1 MRCTLSFES
10 MMLVKQC
17 RYLELQYST
26 NFTSEVLS
34 HSVDSMRSLKKRV
47 IQADQSL
54 LLDKAKEHPSQSLV
68 AHAASS
74 VGWMKI
80 WDMALD
86 HGPGGTTALLSILK
100 LIYKPVFSDRVC
112 PMVECNY
119 RIAPNFRGT
128 QFSRIGNVSRKKF
141 R

>member
-1 MRCTLSFES
+1 
-10 MMLVKQC
+10 
-17 RYLELQYST
+17 
-26 NFTSEVLS
+26 
-34 HSVDSMRSLKKRV
+34 MRSLRKRV

-68 AHAASS
+68 AHVASS

-100 LIYKPVFSDRVC
+100 LICKPVFSDRVC

-119 RIAPNFRGT
+119 VIPADSALCEHFFNSSHRLKSRYKLYYRQTLLLFRGPALLRPV
-128 QFSRIGNVSRKKF
+128 FK
-141 R
+141 

>member
-1 MRCTLSFES
+1 

-17 RYLELQYST
+17 RST

-68 AHAASS
+68 ASS

-80 WDMALD
+80 WDMA
-86 HGPGGTTALLSILK
+86 GPGGTTALFSILK
-100 LIYKPVFSDRVC
+100 LICKPVFSDRVC

-119 RIAPNFRGT
+119 VIPADCALCEHFLTHHTDLNSVLSTNFVVVLRT
-128 QFSRIGNVSRKKF
+128 CSFTASKLV
-141 R
+141 

>member
-1 MRCTLSFES
+1 
-10 MMLVKQC
+10 
-17 RYLELQYST
+17 
-26 NFTSEVLS
+26 
-34 HSVDSMRSLKKRV
+34 MRSLRKRV

-68 AHAASS
+68 THVASS

-100 LIYKPVFSDRVC
+100 LICKPVFSDTVC

-119 RIAPNFRGT
+119 VIPADCALCEHFLTHHTDLNLVYYRQTLLLFRGPALLRPV
-128 QFSRIGNVSRKKF
+128 FK
-141 R
+141 